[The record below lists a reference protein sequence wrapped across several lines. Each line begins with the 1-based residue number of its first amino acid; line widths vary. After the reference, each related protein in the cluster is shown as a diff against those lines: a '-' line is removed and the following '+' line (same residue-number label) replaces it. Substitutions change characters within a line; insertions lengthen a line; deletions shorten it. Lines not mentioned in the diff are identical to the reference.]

1 MVLWKEAPMAQHNCP
16 KCQSTMQEGWTLD
29 HTYGARAVSS
39 WVEGEPK
46 KSIWVG
52 VKLPEK
58 APIEIESWR
67 CSRCGFIEQYAP
79 A

>member
-1 MVLWKEAPMAQHNCP
+1 MAQRTCS
-16 KCQSTMQEGWTLD
+16 KCQSTMQEGWVLD
-29 HTYGARAVSS
+29 HTHGGRAIAS

-52 VKLPEK
+52 VKLEGK
-58 APIEIESWR
+58 QPIEIQSWR
-67 CSRCGFIEQYAP
+67 CTRCGYIEQYAK